1 MDTFIIRANIKRYSG
16 FQAAV
21 DTPEIIIII
30 IIIPYMGG
38 FTQE

>member
-1 MDTFIIRANIKRYSG
+1 MCHGCFYFIYLLPSYSG

-30 IIIPYMGG
+30 IIIIIIP
-38 FTQE
+38 